1 MKKVLV
7 TGATGFIGRHT
18 LLRLEQR
25 GFEVYALTSKQPPPS
40 SSIRWIQADL
50 LHERSFEWLAR
61 LSPTHLLHL
70 AWNAVPGTFWT
81 TRENVAWLS
90 ASLALFE
97 AFAASG
103 GTRAV
108 CAGSCAEYDW
118 KEPVFAEY
126 QTPCLPHTLYGSCKL
141 ALQGALALL
150 AKQFRVSHAWGRLFY
165 LYGPHEYKERFV
177 PTLINGLLHRR
188 QVPCSQG
195 TQVRDFLH
203 VEDVADAFVSLL
215 DSDVE
220 GVVNIGSGEGIS
232 LKQITEIIAENL
244 RAPGLIQFGA
254 LPAPAGDPPRLVP
267 CVQRLKEE
275 LKWAPRHT
283 LHSGLASTIDW
294 WKGELA

>member
-1 MKKVLV
+1 MKRVLV

-18 LLRLEQR
+18 LSRLEQR
-25 GFEVYALTSKQPPPS
+25 GFEVWALTSKQPPPYS
-40 SSIRWIQADL
+40 SMRWIQVDL

-61 LSPTHLLHL
+61 LAPTHLLHL
-70 AWNAVPGTFWT
+70 AWNAVPGLFWT
-81 TRENVAWLS
+81 TRENVAWLI
-90 ASLALFE
+90 ASIALFE
-97 AFAASG
+97 AFAVSG
-103 GTRAV
+103 GIRAV
-108 CAGSCAEYDW
+108 CAGTCAEYDW
-118 KEPVFAEY
+118 KQSLFSEH

-150 AKQFRVSHAWGRLFY
+150 AKQLHVSHAWGRVFY

-177 PTLINGLLHRR
+177 PTLINGLLNK
-188 QVPCSQG
+188 QPIPCSQG

-232 LKQITEIIAENL
+232 LKQIAEILAETL
-244 RAPGLIQFGA
+244 GTTGFIQLGA

-267 CVQRLKEE
+267 CVQRLKKE
-275 LKWAPRHT
+275 LKWAPRYT
-283 LHSGLASTIDW
+283 LQSGLASAIEW
-294 WKGELA
+294 WKGERA